1 MVLNRRHIP
10 WALATLLAT
19 IVAALFY
26 LANFHPKWLPFP
38 FSLPPQFGPVP
49 PVRNTVGGTPLGIL
63 YGAISLAI
71 FLFASAL
78 GIRKKRRLWRIGN
91 PQTWLRAH
99 IWLTILTIPLVLFH
113 SGFALGG
120 PMTTTLMVL
129 YAIVM
134 VSGFFGLAMQQFMPR
149 LMTESLPQ
157 EVVFEQIPH
166 IRELLVTN
174 AEKLREEL
182 QAAAKAE
189 TEVKAAPVAASASEE
204 GGGTAVVAKPSS
216 ALEKAEQSIP
226 LLREFLD
233 EECLRYLRCR
243 RGEKHR
249 LGDQKVSDDV
259 FRLLK
264 LNVAEK
270 YHPKVDEM
278 QIWCDDRRLMDLQAK
293 LHHWLHG
300 WLVIHI
306 PFSFA
311 LLVVTIWHAWI
322 GLTYL

>member
-10 WALATLLAT
+10 WALATLLASA
-19 IVAALFY
+19 VAALFY
-26 LANFHPKWLPFP
+26 MANFHPQLLPFP
-38 FSLPPQFGPVP
+38 FSLPSQLGPVP
-49 PVRNTVGGTPLGIL
+49 PVRNTVGGTPLGIIF
-63 YGAISLAI
+63 GAISLAI

-113 SGFALGG
+113 SGFKLGG

-129 YAIVM
+129 YALVM
-134 VSGFFGLAMQQFMPR
+134 ISGFWGLAMQQFMPR

-166 IRELLVTN
+166 IRALLVKN

-189 TEVKAAPVAASASEE
+189 TEVKAITPAEVATEA
-204 GGGTAVVAKPSS
+204 GGGTAVAAKPTS
-216 ALEKAEQSIP
+216 ALEKADQSIP

-233 EECLRYLRCR
+233 EECLRYLHRG

-264 LNVAEK
+264 LNVAERF
-270 YHPKVDEM
+270 HAKVDEM
-278 QIWCDDRRLMDLQAK
+278 QTWCDDRRLMDLQAK

-300 WLVIHI
+300 WLILHI
-306 PFSFA
+306 PLSFA